1 MYKRQGNLY
10 LCDSRLKRIY
20 RWDPESQRLTLLTSL
35 HFRPLS
41 LACDTQGRL
50 LVVTEYK
57 PVKGS
62 VVNGREELST
72 DEFEGRDGGGCY
84 YPFFS
89 MDRRVRVAVM
99 DPDYPED
106 SLAVLPVVPIED
118 VYKRQPGG
126 RPKQCDQEH
135 GLSSLGGHGAANGLF
150 S

>member
-1 MYKRQGNLY
+1 M
-10 LCDSRLKRIY
+10 
-20 RWDPESQRLTLLTSL
+20 
-35 HFRPLS
+35 
-41 LACDTQGRL
+41 

-106 SLAVLPVVPIED
+106 SLAVLPVVPIEEVNPQVLWYPANQWRD
-118 VYKRQPGG
+118 SG
-126 RPKQCDQEH
+126 DMM
-135 GLSSLGGHGAANGLF
+135 SSLLTKGIPIVIRHRTEKLQ
-150 S
+150 